1 MAAKHISQSDA
12 RWYKRRAEDA
22 ERTLKNQKSRWAEEF
37 SPGWVNIETLCLSSA
52 EFAAVSTARLLGH
65 AVIVVPEDKGTN
77 VRLYAE
83 PLT

>member
-1 MAAKHISQSDA
+1 MAAKHISQSTA
-12 RWYKRRAEDA
+12 RWYKMRAEKA
-22 ERTLKNQKSRWAEEF
+22 EATLKQQKNRWASEWA
-37 SPGWVNIETLCLSSA
+37 PTWVNIETLCLSST

-65 AVIVVPEDKGTN
+65 AVIVVPEDRGTN